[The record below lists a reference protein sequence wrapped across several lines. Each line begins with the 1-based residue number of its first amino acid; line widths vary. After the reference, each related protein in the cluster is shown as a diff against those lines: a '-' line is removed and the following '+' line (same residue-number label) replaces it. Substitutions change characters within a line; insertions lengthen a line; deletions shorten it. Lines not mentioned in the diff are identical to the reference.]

1 MPSNLGRV
9 TSNNLILTSVGKKK
23 LPIIVKKDHIVQV
36 AAGRSQTKR
45 KPIITRMDRA
55 SASTIGLMLSR
66 HRMIASLIFL
76 QGCGVTYQLPIP
88 TNSALIQAANEIR
101 AASAREPVSVTLNNA
116 ERRIAEIEQ
125 RLQPATRELCF
136 DLRERASTDCRAW
149 QISVIDEDEV
159 NAYATGTNEV
169 VIHRGVI
176 EYARHDAEI
185 ALVIAHELSHHL
197 LNHLNESAARNI
209 LGSLIGAAIVTTI
222 GDGSSKSRDTGAEV
236 GGWIAN
242 QSFSR
247 AQEKEADIM
256 AGRLLFHAGYNLTR
270 ARSQFI
276 QLARLGDR
284 ERVRST
290 FLDTHPVGPERL
302 AHWDMIIEG
311 TASN

>member
-1 MPSNLGRV
+1 
-9 TSNNLILTSVGKKK
+9 
-23 LPIIVKKDHIVQV
+23 
-36 AAGRSQTKR
+36 
-45 KPIITRMDRA
+45 MDRA
-55 SASTIGLMLSR
+55 SASTIALMLSR

-88 TNSALIQAANEIR
+88 TNSALIDAANEIR
-101 AASAREPVSVTLNNA
+101 ATPAREPVPVALTTA
-116 ERRIAEIEQ
+116 ERRITEIEQ
-125 RLQPATRELCF
+125 RLQPTTRALCL
-136 DLRERASTDCRAW
+136 DLGERASTDCRAW
-149 QISVIDEDEV
+149 RIRVIDENQI
-159 NAYATGTNEV
+159 NAYATGTNDV
-169 VIHRGVI
+169 VVHRGVI
-176 EYARHDAEI
+176 EYARNDHEI

-209 LGSLIGAAIVTTI
+209 LGSLIGAAVVTTI
-222 GDGSSKSRDTGAEV
+222 GGGSSQNQDAGAEV
-236 GGWIAN
+236 GRWIAN
-242 QSFSR
+242 LSFSR

-256 AGRLLFHAGYNLTR
+256 AGRLLFNAGYSLTR

-311 TASN
+311 TTSK

>member
-9 TSNNLILTSVGKKK
+9 TSSNLILTSVGKKK
-23 LPIIVKKDHIVQV
+23 LPIIVKKGHIVQA
-36 AAGRSQTKR
+36 AAGRSETKR

-88 TNSALIQAANEIR
+88 TNSALIDAANEIR
-101 AASAREPVSVTLNNA
+101 ATPAREPVPVALNNA

-222 GDGSSKSRDTGAEV
+222 GGGSSQSRDTGAEV

>member
-222 GDGSSKSRDTGAEV
+222 GDGSSQSRDTGAEV

>member
-1 MPSNLGRV
+1 MIS
-9 TSNNLILTSVGKKK
+9 
-23 LPIIVKKDHIVQV
+23 
-36 AAGRSQTKR
+36 
-45 KPIITRMDRA
+45 RMARA
-55 SASTIGLMLSR
+55 SAGTIGLMVSR
-66 HRMIASLIFL
+66 YRLIAGLFVL
-76 QGCGVTYQLPIP
+76 HGCGVTYQLPIP
-88 TNSALIQAANEIR
+88 PDTALVQAAREIQAAP
-101 AASAREPVSVTLNNA
+101 AREPVSVSLNTA
-116 ERRIAEIEQ
+116 ERRVGEIEQ

-136 DLRERASTDCRAW
+136 NLRERASTDCRAW
-149 QISVIDEDEV
+149 RISVVDEDEV
-159 NAYATGTNEV
+159 NAYATGTNEI

-209 LGSLIGAAIVTTI
+209 LGSLIGAAVATTI
-222 GDGSSKSRDTGAEV
+222 GGGSSQSRDTGAEV
-236 GGWIAN
+236 GSWIAN

-256 AGRLLFHAGYNLTR
+256 AGRLLFDAGYSLTQ

-284 ERVRST
+284 GRVRST

-302 AHWDMIIEG
+302 AHWDMVIEG
-311 TASN
+311 TVPN

>member
-1 MPSNLGRV
+1 
-9 TSNNLILTSVGKKK
+9 
-23 LPIIVKKDHIVQV
+23 
-36 AAGRSQTKR
+36 
-45 KPIITRMDRA
+45 
-55 SASTIGLMLSR
+55 
-66 HRMIASLIFL
+66 MIASLIFL

-222 GDGSSKSRDTGAEV
+222 GGGSSQSRDTGAEV
-236 GGWIAN
+236 GAWIAN

>member
-36 AAGRSQTKR
+36 AAGRSETKR

-222 GDGSSKSRDTGAEV
+222 GGGSSQSRDTGAEV
-236 GGWIAN
+236 GAWIAN

>member
-36 AAGRSQTKR
+36 AAGRSETKR

-222 GDGSSKSRDTGAEV
+222 GDGSSQSRDTGAEV